1 MAYAGH
7 TLGVRPPLRR
17 QVAPTCV
24 SLAVLLAA
32 LIPAISARVMAQA
45 PDDGPARDAAELA
58 DVEDSLAHDP
68 SYKVRVDAALAR
80 TALIDEYL
88 GLYANDDTVAM
99 TDDAK
104 HAIDVLFARAL
115 AVGLAPP
122 TATVDWAP

>member
-45 PDDGPARDAAELA
+45 PDDRPARDAAELA

-68 SYKVRVDAALAR
+68 SYKVRVDAALVLGR
-80 TALIDEYL
+80 LRQPHSVPALIAAL
-88 GLYANDDTVAM
+88 G
-99 TDDAK
+99 DA
-104 HAIDVLFARAL
+104 H
-115 AVGLAPP
+115 P
-122 TATVDWAP
+122 